1 MGVRIRS
8 EIFSEV
14 QMAKYFSVSV
24 DSSPDVAHA
33 DQFIFILCYESPDG
47 HIQEQFLKLL
57 PIESHAGEA
66 FM

>member
-1 MGVRIRS
+1 MGDRIRS

-47 HIQEQFLKLL
+47 HIQE
-57 PIESHAGEA
+57 
-66 FM
+66 